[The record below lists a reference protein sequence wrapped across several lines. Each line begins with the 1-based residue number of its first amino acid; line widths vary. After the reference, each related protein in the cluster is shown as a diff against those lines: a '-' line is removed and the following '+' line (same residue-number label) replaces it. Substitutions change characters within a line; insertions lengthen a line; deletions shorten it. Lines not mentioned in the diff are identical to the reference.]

1 MLSNLK
7 IIHRIF
13 LVAILPLA
21 VAIGLS
27 IIKVNGLAETSR
39 QLENIQILIEYAR
52 KASHVNRIL
61 QDERG
66 FATVYFETQKTMMAS
81 EYLDAQKA
89 TDNALLELDEYIEA
103 SRLEVIDYEFFM
115 SAKKAVN
122 VKGNLDDIRSHVE
135 SLKRSMGKDIYT
147 LPSYDEISTNLIN
160 SIHSVVKESS
170 NIPRLSNEANAFF
183 SLLKAREYS
192 SKTRAIVVG
201 QTIGKIFNG
210 WKLREV
216 SSNNA
221 VHHNYLDEF
230 ELSASPSQ
238 FELLDRKI
246 LDNDAFDEHRARYRT
261 MHKSLGS
268 ALKFST
274 AEWYEEATS
283 YLTQLDHIEE
293 SVSDDLWESVTSRRS
308 DAAGDL
314 RNSILILSVL
324 IAVVI
329 LISIFITQSINK
341 PLVLLVKALEKSA
354 ENKDLSIKLN
364 DLGKSEV
371 SAVSSAFNNMMESM
385 GTTLMGVKEE
395 ADKVNSSAQTVA
407 SSNEDTK
414 SLASNQSESTDS
426 ISVAVE
432 EMSQSIQEVATNAQL
447 SSESTKSAHDTSIA
461 YAEEANQAADS
472 MKLLT
477 EELQIAQ
484 DTVNALTKETTE
496 IGNVLNVIQDISD
509 QTNLLALNAAIEAAR
524 AGEQG
529 RGFAVVA
536 DEVRG
541 LAGRTRESTDIIRQ
555 QIESLQSGAN
565 ATSKSISLLESKG
578 AESVEKVIKITQ
590 VFQNLKLEL
599 DNITGMSIQI
609 ASASEEQT
617 SVSREISE
625 RIHAI
630 RLDSER
636 MAMQANTT
644 EEQTQRLVEIS
655 KSLISLV
662 DVFSYTK
669 SNL

>member
-21 VAIGLS
+21 VVIGLS

-66 FATVYFETQKTMMAS
+66 FATVYFETKKAMMAS
-81 EYLDAQKA
+81 EYLEALKG
-89 TDNALLELDEYIEA
+89 TDRALLELDDYIE
-103 SRLEVIDYEFFM
+103 SSQLEAIDPEFFM
-115 SAKKAVN
+115 SAKKAVD
-122 VKGNLDDIRSHVE
+122 VKVNLEKIRSHVE

-183 SLLKAREYS
+183 ALVKAREYS

-201 QTIGKIFNG
+201 QTIGKTFNG
-210 WKLREV
+210 WKLREI

-221 VHHNYLDEF
+221 IHINYLDEF
-230 ELSASPSQ
+230 KLSASPSQ
-238 FELLDRKI
+238 FELLDKKV
-246 LDNDAFDEHRARYRT
+246 LNNNTFDAHRARYRT
-261 MHKSLGS
+261 MHKSIGS
-268 ALKFST
+268 LLKFST
-274 AEWYEEATS
+274 DEWYDEATS
-283 YLTQLDHIEE
+283 YLTLLDHVEE
-293 SVSDDLWESVTSRRS
+293 NVSDDLWESVTRRRS
-308 DAAGDL
+308 DAASDL
-314 RNSILILSVL
+314 RNSILILSAL

-371 SAVSSAFNNMMESM
+371 SAVSSAFNHMMESM

-395 ADKVNSSAQTVA
+395 ADKVNTSAQTVA

-484 DTVNALTKETTE
+484 DTVNALTKETAE

-590 VFQNLKLEL
+590 AFQNLKLEL

-617 SVSREISE
+617 CVSREISE

-655 KSLISLV
+655 KSLMSLV

-669 SNL
+669 NN